1 MPDSMNMIIW
11 TLFLPT
17 NTIIKE
23 AAEIAS
29 TDMMNLCTVKMG
41 RTLTYGLHSM
51 KSSIDAVP

>member
-29 TDMMNLCTVKMG
+29 TDMMNLQNKYTRKLF
-41 RTLTYGLHSM
+41 R
-51 KSSIDAVP
+51 PRQN